1 MSYPVTDVLSGRPA
15 SEDKMTKTV
24 PCPDCTH
31 ASGQID
37 GETCRT
43 CRGFGEVGVRP
54 AVIDAAALKQARV
67 EWGMTQVTFAELLGV
82 NLRTYQGYEQGR
94 AIPDVVAKHV
104 RTIQKLRLAELNAE
118 NESSANA

>member
-1 MSYPVTDVLSGRPA
+1 
-15 SEDKMTKTV
+15 MTKTV
-24 PCPDCTH
+24 PCPDCLH

-43 CRGFGEVGVRP
+43 CRGFGEVAVQP
-54 AVIDAAALKQARV
+54 AVIDADALKQARV
-67 EWGMTQVTFAELLGV
+67 EWGLTQSAFAELLGV

-94 AIPDVVAKHV
+94 AIPDVVRKHV
-104 RTIQKLRLAELNAE
+104 ETIRKLRL